1 MIYLRYTEDI
11 VYTKINAGFKDIYA
25 VVEFVYKLPDN
36 EMWLDCW
43 DDKGNKLVVELRKI
57 VTNIVTNRRRKEIE
71 INKRIKDLEKDF
83 EN

>member
-11 VYTKINAGFKDIYA
+11 VYTKIYAGFKDIYA
-25 VVEFVYKLPDN
+25 VAEFVFKLPDN

-43 DDKGNKLVVELRKI
+43 DDKGKKLNVELRKI
-57 VTNIVTNRRRKEIE
+57 VTNKLRKEIE
-71 INKRIKDLEKDF
+71 INKRINDLEKDF

>member
-43 DDKGNKLVVELRKI
+43 DDKGNKLDVELRK
-57 VTNIVTNRRRKEIE
+57 IVTNRRRKEIE